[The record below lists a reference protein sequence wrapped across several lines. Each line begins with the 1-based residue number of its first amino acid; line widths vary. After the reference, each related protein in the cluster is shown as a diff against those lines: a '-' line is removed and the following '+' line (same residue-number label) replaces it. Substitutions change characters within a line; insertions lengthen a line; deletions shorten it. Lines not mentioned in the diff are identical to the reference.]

1 MKGGVILER
10 ESLSSRLGF
19 ILLSAGC
26 AIGLGNVWR
35 FPFITGAYGGA
46 AFVLIYLAFLVLMGL
61 PIMVME
67 FSVGRASKKSAGKSM
82 DVLEPKGT
90 SWHLYKWAALIGC
103 TTLMMFYTTVSGWIL
118 NYFWKMLKG
127 DFVGLTPDQIG
138 AAFGGMVSDPTVQI
152 VCMIIITIVGFGVCY
167 FGVQKG
173 VERVTKPMMLC
184 LFFLIVALAIR
195 SCTLDGALEGLRYY
209 LLPNFDRLFQAG
221 IGEVIFAAMGQA
233 FFTLSL
239 GVGALAIF
247 GSYIGKD
254 RSFTGEAIWVICLDT
269 FIALMAGLII
279 FPACSAFGVNQA
291 AGPVLLFIT
300 LPNVFTAMGNGQ
312 FWGALFFMFMLFA
325 ALSTVIAV
333 FENIIAI
340 CIDMF
345 DTDRKSI
352 IKTLCPLLIVLS
364 LPCIFG
370 FNIWSGF
377 QPMGKGSCVLDL
389 EDFIVSNNIL
399 PLGSLL
405 YLLFCTQ
412 KKGWGWDNF
421 IKEAND
427 GKGLLFPESAKAYL
441 TYILPLLILAIY
453 IQGYISIFFK

>member
-1 MKGGVILER
+1 MER

-82 DVLEPKGT
+82 DMLEPPGT
-90 SWHLYKWAALIGC
+90 CWHHYKWAALIGC

-118 NYFWKMLKG
+118 NYFYKMIRG
-127 DFVGLTPDQIG
+127 DFNGLTPNEIG
-138 AAFGGMVSDPTVQI
+138 AAFGGMVSDPTVQV
-152 VCMIIITIVGFGVCY
+152 VCMVIITAIGFGTCY

-173 VERVTKPMMLC
+173 VERITKPMMLC
-184 LFFLIVALAIR
+184 LFFLIFALALR
-195 SCTLDGALEGLRYY
+195 SCTLDGATEGLRYY
-209 LLPNFDRLFQAG
+209 LLPDFDRLFKAG

-279 FPACSAFGVNQA
+279 FPACSAFGINQA

-312 FWGALFFMFMLFA
+312 FWGSLFFLFMLFA

-345 DTDRKSI
+345 DTTRKKAI
-352 IKTLCPLLIVLS
+352 TVLAPLLIVLS
-364 LPCIFG
+364 LPCVFG

-377 QPMGKGSCVLDL
+377 QPMGAGSCVLDL
-389 EDFIVSNNIL
+389 EDFVVSNNIL

-427 GKGLLFPESAKAYL
+427 GNGLLFPEGTRPYL

>member
-1 MKGGVILER
+1 MER

-46 AFVLIYLAFLVLMGL
+46 AFVLIYLLFLIIMGL

-67 FSVGRASKKSAGKSM
+67 FSVGRASHFSAGKSF
-82 DVLEPKGT
+82 DALEKDGT
-90 SWHLYKWAALIGC
+90 KWHLYKWAALIGNVA
-103 TTLMMFYTTVSGWIL
+103 LMMFYTTVSGWIL
-118 NYFWKMLKG
+118 NYLFKIVSG
-127 DFVGLTPDQIG
+127 DFTGLTPEQVG
-138 AAFGGMVSDPTVQI
+138 AAFGAMVSDPVTQI
-152 VCMIIITIVGFGVCY
+152 ICMIIVTVLGFSVCY
-167 FGVQKG
+167 LGVEKG
-173 VERVTKPMMLC
+173 VERITKPIMLC
-184 LFFLIVALAIR
+184 LFILIVVLAIR
-195 SCTLDGALEGLRYY
+195 SCTLDGAAEGLKYY
-209 LLPNFDRLFQAG
+209 LLPDFNRLYEAG
-221 IGEVIFAAMGQA
+221 IGKVIFAAMGQA

-239 GVGALAIF
+239 GIGALAIF
-247 GSYIGKD
+247 GSYIEKE
-254 RSFTGEAIWVICLDT
+254 RSLTGEAIWVIFLDT

-279 FPACSAFGVNQA
+279 FPACSAFGINQA

-300 LPNVFTAMGNGQ
+300 LPNVFVAMGGGQ
-312 FWGALFFMFMLFA
+312 FWGGLFFLFMLFA
-325 ALSTVIAV
+325 AFSTVITV
-333 FENIIAI
+333 FENTVAIICDIFYTQRRHTILFMTFA
-340 CIDMF
+340 M
-345 DTDRKSI
+345 I
-352 IKTLCPLLIVLS
+352 ILA

-412 KKGWGWDNF
+412 RNGWGWDNF

-427 GKGLLFPESAKAYL
+427 GKGLLFPNSVRGYL
-441 TYILPLLILAIY
+441 TWILPLLILAIY